1 MRWGTMDFDFDF
13 ENQWERFQTAVLDAY
28 DQAVIYFD
36 SLGTYGLVGWALVVV
51 GLILLITG
59 AILLAV

>member
-1 MRWGTMDFDFDF
+1 MDFDFDF

-36 SLGTYGLVGWALVVV
+36 SLGAYGLVGWALVVV

>member
-1 MRWGTMDFDFDF
+1 MDFDFDVDF
-13 ENQWERFQTAVLDAY
+13 EEQWQNFQATVVDAY

-51 GLILLITG
+51 GLILLVVG
-59 AILLAV
+59 AVLLAV